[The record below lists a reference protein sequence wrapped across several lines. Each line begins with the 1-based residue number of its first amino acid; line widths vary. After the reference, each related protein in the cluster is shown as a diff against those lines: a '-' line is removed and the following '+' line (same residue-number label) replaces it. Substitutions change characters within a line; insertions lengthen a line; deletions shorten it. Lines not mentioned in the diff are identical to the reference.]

1 MTFFFARWLQANT
14 YLEPASFSLALMVLR
29 FQKPVLPLR
38 PFVQHYMLVHVR
50 YAGLDPAQAVK
61 PMPPAPQ
68 QWLYFYPR
76 DEMKTF
82 HYGQGR
88 EIRSPRSVVVGP
100 QVSRVD
106 LRFPPDHLMVCA
118 AFWPGGLHRL
128 LGVPVKELFDFSIES
143 RALLGPGITE
153 VEDRL
158 AETTDYPTML
168 AVVESYLL
176 RALRHL
182 PAHAAE
188 RPLDRLLPTL
198 LPTGRTTEA
207 LDRLAAD
214 ACLSPRQF
222 ERSFFERVGMAPK
235 LYARIVR
242 FDQAFRLKEQQP
254 GLDWLAVA
262 VRTGYYD
269 YRHLVR
275 DFKEFAGVTPP
286 QLLAVEMAHSRV
298 AGASSLP
305 VGTF

>member
-1 MTFFFARWLQANT
+1 
-14 YLEPASFSLALMVLR
+14 MVLR
-29 FQKPVLPLR
+29 FQQPALPLR
-38 PFVQHYMLVHVR
+38 PFVQYYMLVHVR
-50 YAGLDPAQAVK
+50 YDGLDPALAVK

-68 QWLYFYPR
+68 QCLYFYPR
-76 DEMKTF
+76 DEMSTF
-82 HYGQGR
+82 HYGQQR
-88 EIRSPRSVVVGP
+88 LIRSPRSIVVGP

-106 LRFPPDHLMVCA
+106 LRFPPDHLMVSA

-143 RALLGPGITE
+143 RALLGAAITD

-168 AVVESYLL
+168 AVVESFLL
-176 RALRHL
+176 RALRRL
-182 PAHAAE
+182 PAHAAA

-198 LPTGRTTEA
+198 LPTGRTAAT
-207 LDRLAAD
+207 LDYLAAE

-222 ERSFFERVGMAPK
+222 ERSFIERVGMSPK

-242 FDQAFRLKEQQP
+242 FDQAFRLKERQP

-262 VRTGYYD
+262 VQTGYYD

-286 QLLAVEMAHSRV
+286 QLLAAETAYSRA
-298 AGASSLP
+298 AGGNTSP
-305 VGTF
+305 VGPF

>member
-1 MTFFFARWLQANT
+1 
-14 YLEPASFSLALMVLR
+14 MVLR
-29 FQKPVLPLR
+29 FQQSALPLR
-38 PFVQHYMLVHVR
+38 PFVQYYMLVHVR
-50 YAGLDPAQAVK
+50 YDGLDPALAVK

-68 QWLYFYPR
+68 QCLYFYPR
-76 DEMKTF
+76 DEMSTF
-82 HYGQGR
+82 HYGQQR
-88 EIRSPRSVVVGP
+88 VIRSPRSIVVGP

-143 RALLGPGITE
+143 RALLGAAITD

-168 AVVESYLL
+168 AVVESFLL
-176 RALRHL
+176 RALRRL
-182 PAHAAE
+182 PTHAAA

-198 LPTGRTTEA
+198 LPTGRTAAT
-207 LDRLAAD
+207 LDYLAAE

-222 ERSFFERVGMAPK
+222 ERSFIERVGMSPK

-242 FDQAFRLKEQQP
+242 FDQAFRLKERQP

-262 VRTGYYD
+262 VQTGYYD

-275 DFKEFAGVTPP
+275 DFKAFAGVTPP
-286 QLLAVEMAHSRV
+286 QLLAAETAYSRA
-298 AGASSLP
+298 AGGNTSP
-305 VGTF
+305 VGPF